1 VAHVRVTPPLSIYG
15 AAAMRT
21 RRGFMVGAMAGAGAL
36 LARRAAAA
44 ASGCRADPRFGE
56 VCRAELA
63 FDDFL
68 HQAYDTQH
76 AEQWCS
82 AACIAMVFAF
92 HGHPVRQERIVAEA
106 YGGVAGGGARPS
118 VAAELDRAWI
128 DDGGGRFRSRL
139 RTLFDAYAGN
149 AVLDLSSIVAAL
161 RRGEPMILGARD
173 HAVVLTAID
182 YVATPQGQAAVG
194 GGVFDPWPGR
204 GPRETAADEIVPL
217 AQGGSLG
224 FIALPEIS

>member
-1 VAHVRVTPPLSIYG
+1 
-15 AAAMRT
+15 MWT
-21 RRGFMVGAMAGAGAL
+21 RRSFMIGAMAGTGAL
-36 LARRAAAA
+36 LAARPAAAF
-44 ASGCRADPRFGE
+44 GCRTDPRLGE

-68 HQAYDTQH
+68 QQAYDTQH
-76 AEQWCS
+76 AAQWCW

-118 VAAELDRAWI
+118 IAAQLDRGWI
-128 DDGGGRFRSRL
+128 DEGGRRFRSRL
-139 RTLFDAYAGN
+139 RTLFDAYAGDS
-149 AVLDLSSIVAAL
+149 VLDLSRVIAAL
-161 RRGEPMILGARD
+161 QHGEPMILGARD

-182 YVATPQGQAAVG
+182 YVAASQVQEAVG

-217 AQGGSLG
+217 ARGGSLG
-224 FIALPEIS
+224 FIVLPEIS